1 MSKQYVSN
9 TRNTQLTT
17 KPLTVGIFVF
27 DDVEVLD
34 FAGPFEVF
42 TVADR
47 LQPIAP
53 FKPILVSEN
62 WGVVKARGDFIV
74 EPHFYFANCPFLD
87 MVLIPGGGGKRSD
100 GSVFGTRMEQHNL
113 ALREWLLRVALP
125 AQRVMSVCSG
135 ALIMAQ
141 AGLFDGKSAT
151 THRGAYGELRDIAQS
166 QSRHFSVIENVKH
179 VDTGKVISSGGIS
192 AGIDMALTVV
202 GQTLNM
208 RVAQD
213 TADYMEYD
221 WKAPS

>member
-1 MSKQYVSN
+1 MLS
-9 TRNTQLTT
+9 

-47 LQPIAP
+47 MQEMAP
-53 FKPILVSEN
+53 FHPLLISEKPGPI
-62 WGVVKARGDFIV
+62 KARGNFVVLPHHDFSNA
-74 EPHFYFANCPFLD
+74 PALD
-87 MVLIPGGGGKRSD
+87 MVLIPGGGGRRPD
-100 GSVFGTRMEQHNL
+100 GTGFGTRLEQHNPR
-113 ALREWLLRVALP
+113 LRAWLLNAAQS

-141 AGLFDGKSAT
+141 SGLLDGKKAT
-151 THRGAYGELRDIAQS
+151 THRGAYGELRAIGRDIE
-166 QSRHFSVIENVKH
+166 VIEDVKY

-202 GQTLNM
+202 GQTLSFE
-208 RVAQD
+208 VAQQ

-221 WKAPS
+221 WRAPE